1 MQQNSGSTV
10 WAVQGDSSSW
20 LVVAILF
27 LREQTGG
34 DELLLTTTSLLG
46 TKVEKNRLFFYCL
59 SQTINLIDVIKAPT
73 EEKAPSQQRYYVQLF
88 QPPAS
93 EAASLRQWLTHP

>member
-34 DELLLTTTSLLG
+34 DELLPTTTSLLG

-73 EEKAPSQQRYYVQLF
+73 EEAKGPKSATL
-88 QPPAS
+88 
-93 EAASLRQWLTHP
+93 LRSTLSTSCK